1 MGVERFNR
9 FLSLFLSIYLSIYI
23 YVLSFHLKHHRH
35 DACQP
40 WHNMQASSPASPV
53 DTKQR
58 RWVETCLVLAQNRC
72 CLMVSSLMLGDV
84 WNQITDQTWSWDYE
98 FPLQWWR
105 ESYFCTL
112 LGTPLKAYCMHL
124 GRHWESD
131 EEKVRAVSFR
141 DFLPWDLDEITM
153 GKDGWFPSI

>member
-1 MGVERFNR
+1 
-9 FLSLFLSIYLSIYI
+9 
-23 YVLSFHLKHHRH
+23 
-35 DACQP
+35 
-40 WHNMQASSPASPV
+40 MQASSPASPV

-124 GRHWESD
+124 ERHWESD

-141 DFLPWDLDEITM
+141 ILTLRTGWNNSGKGWVVSLHLRLLEDLSGVIRYRPTSSFWM
-153 GKDGWFPSI
+153 LMLAVKRSWPQQHI